1 MPCSART
8 CSDSSSIRAARRS
21 PRLPWRWRPGS
32 IQVENGEPLGYRPL
46 PPLNIACTGVGPQAS
61 AEEWLRLAE
70 RSRPGKAGS
79 SARRE
84 WKCWAASR
92 FATAW
97 RLHGSFPGADHRLT
111 DRSERA
117 SGRLDYGGLRDVEA
131 LPGRRP
137 HLRAERRRG
146 PRARRGCGRHGQGR
160 RASDSG
166 IHAGCHQRALSGP
179 GQTARDTQELLRKE
193 LLGRQ
198 SGSGDLLRRT
208 LPGVLRAG
216 GTAALVTPQNWL
228 FLGTYKKL
236 RARFLENV
244 SWNVVARLGP
254 RAFDTISGEVVN
266 VALLALTRKP
276 PSSEQTFAG
285 LDASE
290 GKSAADKAAALREKS
305 VTLVTQKGQLGNPD
319 ARLTL
324 KQIEQ
329 SDLLSDYAE
338 AYWGQGTG
346 DFLRFGRTFW
356 ETPSVGC
363 DWSLMQSTV
372 AETCEFS
379 GREQIVF
386 WEQGNGTLVRL
397 AEQLRQIEG
406 HSGIRP
412 TRGAEAWGKAGVC
425 VSLMRELPVTR
436 YGGQIFDGNCAAVIP
451 KDERHLPAIRAF
463 CFSPVFRS
471 AVRAIDQKMNVTNAN
486 VVKSPFRPR
495 PLAKSCRRE
504 VPERPA
510 QTLLERPDAM
520 AIQRPS
526 VGVGRAAA
534 GGGGPAAGL
543 SLAAAKRLEL
553 SRLPGPLP
561 GRSGKL
567 RRQGRDRLPPCACA
581 ANRPRRN
588 GLLEVLKR
596 PTAASGRMPCC
607 HDC

>member
-1 MPCSART
+1 M
-8 CSDSSSIRAARRS
+8 
-21 PRLPWRWRPGS
+21 
-32 IQVENGEPLGYRPL
+32 
-46 PPLNIACTGVGPQAS
+46 
-61 AEEWLRLAE
+61 
-70 RSRPGKAGS
+70 
-79 SARRE
+79 
-84 WKCWAASR
+84 
-92 FATAW
+92 
-97 RLHGSFPGADHRLT
+97 
-111 DRSERA
+111 
-117 SGRLDYGGLRDVEA
+117 
-131 LPGRRP
+131 
-137 HLRAERRRG
+137 
-146 PRARRGCGRHGQGR
+146 
-160 RASDSG
+160 
-166 IHAGCHQRALSGP
+166 
-179 GQTARDTQELLRKE
+179 
-193 LLGRQ
+193 
-198 SGSGDLLRRT
+198 
-208 LPGVLRAG
+208 PGVLRAG

-471 AVRAIDQKMNVTNAN
+471 AVRAIDQKMNVTNQTLLK
-486 VVKSPFRPR
+486 VPFDLAHWQKVAAEKYPNGLPKPYSSDPTQWLFNGHPSGSDEPLQVAVARLLGYRWPR
-495 PLAKSCRRE
+495 QSGSSFPDCPALCPDGLESFVAKEGMVCLPAARG
-504 VPERPA
+504 ERPA
-510 QTLLERPDAM
+510 AE
-520 AIQRPS
+520 
-526 VGVGRAAA
+526 
-534 GGGGPAAGL
+534 
-543 SLAAAKRLEL
+543 
-553 SRLPGPLP
+553 
-561 GRSGKL
+561 
-567 RRQGRDRLPPCACA
+567 
-581 ANRPRRN
+581 
-588 GLLEVLKR
+588 GLLEVLQAAYGSEWSDALLHELLTDAGSKPGASLDDWLRSSFFDQHCKQFHQRPFIWHIWDGRKDGFSCLVNYHLLDHVRLESLAYAYVGDWIRIQYADAKAGKVGADLRLAAAQGLQEKLKLILAGEPPYDIFVRWKPLSEQAIGWKPDLNDGVRMNIRPFVQADILRKR
-596 PTAASGRMPCC
+596 PNIKWTKDRGKEPERDKDEYPWFWNGKKYVSHRVNDIHLANAEKLAARR
-607 HDC
+607 